1 MALSDTNSR
10 LNSNRYK
17 NSVLNGFFDDAEET
31 VTEQKENKTIESIEK
46 IEKTV
51 EPEEEVKEG
60 TSTVSEPVI
69 TETPKKEKLVQ
80 SVKPVTHDNFKVNKK
95 AGESRYTV
103 QHTSVFNQVKTV
115 PSTISIREDLKTIL
129 DDISSDGKGTNKRGV
144 KATIIKNGLL
154 REFLAMGIITQEDF
168 DSEYEPIKL

>member
-10 LNSNRYK
+10 LNSSRYQ
-17 NSVLNGFFDDAEET
+17 NSMLKDFFDDAEET
-31 VTEQKENKTIESIEK
+31 VTEQKEGRTIEDVENIEK
-46 IEKTV
+46 NV
-51 EPEEEVKEG
+51 EQEVEVKEE
-60 TSTVSEPVI
+60 TNTVLEPVI
-69 TETPKKEKLVQ
+69 TETPKKEKIVQ

-154 REFLAMGIITQEDF
+154 REFLAMGIITQDDF

>member
-10 LNSNRYK
+10 LNSSRYQ
-17 NSVLNGFFDDAEET
+17 NSMLKDFFDDAEKT
-31 VTEQKENKTIESIEK
+31 TTEQKENKTIESVEK

-51 EPEEEVKEG
+51 EQKEEVNEE
-60 TSTVSEPVI
+60 TNTVPEPVI

-80 SVKPVTHDNFKVNKK
+80 TVKPVTHDNFKVNKK
-95 AGESRYTV
+95 AGESRYIV

-154 REFLAMGIITQEDF
+154 REFLAMGIITQDDF

>member
-10 LNSNRYK
+10 LNSSRYQ
-17 NSVLNGFFDDAEET
+17 NSMLKDFFDDAEKT
-31 VTEQKENKTIESIEK
+31 ATEQKENKTIESVEK

-51 EPEEEVKEG
+51 EQQEEVNEE
-60 TSTVSEPVI
+60 TNTVTEPVI

-80 SVKPVTHDNFKVNKK
+80 TVKPVTHDNFKVNKK
-95 AGESRYTV
+95 AGESRYIV

-154 REFLAMGIITQEDF
+154 REFLAMGIITQDDF